1 MDTNQFD
8 FKNEKWEISFENLS
22 TREKEACKDFL
33 EKIYGQSS
41 TPIMGWGFSNTTSD
55 GVLNP
60 GRFYWV
66 SDKRD
71 TEALGC
77 ATITPRFK
85 TTVDDF
91 IVIRNKSKA
100 QLDIE
105 KLEKIIQDAQNQ
117 IQKLKENI

>member
-1 MDTNQFD
+1 MDSNQFD

-33 EKIYGQSS
+33 EKLYGQSS
-41 TPIMGWGFSNTTSD
+41 TPITGWGLSNTASD

-60 GRFYWV
+60 EGFYWV
-66 SDKRD
+66 IDKRN

-77 ATITPRFK
+77 ATITPCFK
-85 TTVDDF
+85 LTVDDF
-91 IVIRNKSKA
+91 IVIRSKSKA

-105 KLEKIIQDAQNQ
+105 KLEKIILDAQNQ